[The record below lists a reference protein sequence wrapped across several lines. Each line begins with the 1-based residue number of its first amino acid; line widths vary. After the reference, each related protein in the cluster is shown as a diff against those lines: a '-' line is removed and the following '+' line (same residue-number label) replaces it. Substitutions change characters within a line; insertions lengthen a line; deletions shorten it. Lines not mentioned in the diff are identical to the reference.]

1 VNDITLL
8 LIPINSSDLIIIII
22 IIIITAAAIEL
33 SLGGSCPYA
42 STDNTHKNKYT

>member
-8 LIPINSSDLIIIII
+8 LIPINSSDLIIII